1 MPRKPNQEIIESLR
15 KEILSGRYDHLSFLP
30 SERQLAADFEEGRGV
45 IRTALRNLCEE
56 GLLEIIPQRGICI
69 RKEKC
74 VKRLRHFLVRQHSF
88 SRDALETLGIL
99 AGICDAAS
107 RNYAEA
113 ILSFSPPRLDI
124 RELTA
129 RYRRNEIQGII
140 IIEQPDI
147 PEEQLKSSG
156 IPWVVANRELSF
168 DAVYTGMDFRSI
180 GRLAGQRLL
189 SAGHRRIG
197 TVTGPL
203 KNFIFKEMLAGLR
216 GALAEEEVPLLP
228 EAIVEMEGNPAVDP
242 KGKLLEVL
250 SAPDR
255 PTALFVMRDHRAA
268 KVFEACAGLGLK
280 IPGDIS
286 VIGYDNVSWPL
297 AEANGLTTIRQETQA
312 IGSSAVELLKEWF
325 ETGNPPRSKLFSGS
339 LLERTSIGGPPA

>member
-1 MPRKPNQEIIESLR
+1 MPRKPNQEIIDSLR

-69 RKEKC
+69 RKEKRE
-74 VKRLRHFLVRQHSF
+74 KRLRHFLVRQHSF
-88 SRDALETLGIL
+88 SRDAHETLGVL

-113 ILSFSPPRLDI
+113 ILSFSPPHLDI
-124 RELTA
+124 RDLTA

-140 IIEQPDI
+140 FIEQPDT
-147 PEEQLKSSG
+147 PAEQLNASG
-156 IPWVVANRELSF
+156 IPWVVANRELSLE
-168 DAVYTGMDFRSI
+168 AVYSGMDFRSI
-180 GRLAGQRLL
+180 GRLAGKSLL
-189 SAGHRRIG
+189 AAGHRRIG

-203 KNFIFKEMLAGLR
+203 NSFIFKEMLAGLR
-216 GALAEEEVPLLP
+216 GALAEEEIFLNPDWIIELEGVPALD
-228 EAIVEMEGNPAVDP
+228 IC
-242 KGKLLEVL
+242 GKLAGIL
-250 SAPDR
+250 SSPER
-255 PTALFVMRDHRAA
+255 PTAFFAMRDHRAA
-268 KVFEACAGLGLK
+268 RLYDVCSKLGLN
-280 IPGDIS
+280 IPRDLS

-297 AEANGLTTIRQETQA
+297 AEAHGLTTIRQETQA

-325 ETGNPPRSKLFSGS
+325 ESGNPPQSKVFTGTLI
-339 LLERTSIGGPPA
+339 ERTSIGGPPA